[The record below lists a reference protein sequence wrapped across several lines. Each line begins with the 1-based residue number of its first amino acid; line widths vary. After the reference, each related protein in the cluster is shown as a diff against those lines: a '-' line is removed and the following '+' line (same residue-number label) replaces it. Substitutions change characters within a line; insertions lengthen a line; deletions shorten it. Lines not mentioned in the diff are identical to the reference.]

1 MLAASP
7 SAVKFEVASTP
18 EQQACSQAIDRS
30 LNAFWLLVERLHA
43 AANEHQPIHQV
54 EETLF
59 RDLLA
64 MGRSLLQAFL
74 ALAGDG
80 DVGPTLTLPSDSPSE
95 PTRTLPR
102 LDEARA
108 RPYLSIFGEV
118 AIERRCYGNG
128 PVEAAPL
135 DAQLHLPRRQYSYL
149 LQQWLGAFVVDDA
162 HAQAVQKLQTILGIA
177 IAVKASED
185 LNREQASDV
194 EPFQDRRPVP
204 PAPDE
209 EAILVVTADCKG
221 VPLVRS
227 SLAEGETPPTSPA
240 VAQPEPHH
248 RRGKGEKANKK
259 RMAAVGAVYTMEP
272 FPRTPDDVIKE
283 VGRREAAPRRPVPR
297 NKHVRAELLVGKVA
311 LFLWLA
317 DEVLRRNP
325 EGIKPVVFLSD
336 GERALHEHQGEF
348 LPEGVICILDL
359 FHVLEHVWKVAWCFF
374 DEATEKKAAEAWV
387 EAKLR
392 KLLEGGVGS
401 VIRGLRVMATKRG
414 LKGKA
419 RKTVNQVTGYL
430 ERNRER
436 MKYDEYLAA
445 GYPIGSGVVEGAC
458 RHLVKDRLER
468 AGMRW
473 RREGAQAMLD
483 LRATYL
489 NGEWETF
496 WAYHVEKED
505 DRLYGKF
512 RKAG

>member
-7 SAVKFEVASTP
+7 AAVKFDVPSTP

-43 AANEHQPIHQV
+43 AAQEHQPLHQV
-54 EETLF
+54 EEALF

-64 MGRSLLQAFL
+64 LGHSLLQAFL

-80 DVGPTLTLPSDSPSE
+80 DVGPTLTLPGDSPSE

-102 LDEARA
+102 LDQPRA
-108 RPYLSIFGEV
+108 RPYLSIFGDV
-118 AIERRCYGNG
+118 SIERVCYGDG

-162 HAQAVQKLQTILGIA
+162 HAEAVKKLQTILGIT

-194 EPFQDRRPVP
+194 EPFRGSRPVP
-204 PAPDE
+204 PALTE
-209 EAILVVTADCKG
+209 AAILVVAADCKG
-221 VPLVRS
+221 VPLVRAD
-227 SLAEGETPPTSPA
+227 LAAGETPPTPA
-240 VAQPEPHH
+240 VLQPRPHH

-259 RMAAVGAVYTMEP
+259 RMAAVGAVYTMEA
-272 FPRTPDDVIKE
+272 FPRAADDVVDE
-283 VGRREAAPRRPVPR
+283 VGRRAAAQRRPKPQ

-325 EGIKPVVFLSD
+325 EGTKPVVFLSD
-336 GERALHEHQGEF
+336 GERALHEHQEEF
-348 LPEGVICILDL
+348 LPAGVICILDL
-359 FHVLEHVWKVAWCFF
+359 YHVLEHLWKAVWCFF
-374 DEATEKKAAEAWV
+374 DEAAEKSQAEAWV

-392 KLLEGGVGS
+392 TLLEGRVSS
-401 VIRGLRVMATKRG
+401 VIRGLRLMATKRG

-419 RKTVNQVTGYL
+419 RKTVEQVTGYL

-436 MKYDEYLAA
+436 MKYHEYLAA

-473 RREGAQAMLD
+473 RRQGAQAMLD

-489 NGEWETF
+489 NGEWEAF
-496 WAYHVEKED
+496 WTYHMEKED

-512 RKAG
+512 RKVG